1 LFGILFYKCNKNDAD
16 NKIVSAMLPG
26 KYMLTGI
33 LQSRLRSGKR
43 ITPGN
48 RINNELLFINLALVR
63 LE

>member
-1 LFGILFYKCNKNDAD
+1 
-16 NKIVSAMLPG
+16 MLPG